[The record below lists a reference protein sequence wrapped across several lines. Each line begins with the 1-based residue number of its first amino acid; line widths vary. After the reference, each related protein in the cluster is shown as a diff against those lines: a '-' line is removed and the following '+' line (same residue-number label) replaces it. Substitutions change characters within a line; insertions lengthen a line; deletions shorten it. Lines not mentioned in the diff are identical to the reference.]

1 MEKYYKTL
9 DISISAT
16 ASEIKQAYRDLVKVW
31 HPDRFANDIKLQKK
45 AEDKLKE
52 INVAY
57 EYIINHFNNSGEQK
71 TYRRTEARNEPSYQ
85 ASSDPHNSWI
95 CPECL
100 KNNLNAY
107 HSCICGF
114 KTNEFDI
121 RAYRGAQSASE
132 LYEDILFNK
141 RMNDINRAEFLTK
154 YLLKRFPT
162 SPQADMVRRSP
173 SSAPFTK
180 HNKKE
185 DKIYSYFKKMG
196 LKFNRKK
203 KETLLHFKKY
213 WGWYLLGG
221 ILLFGYLIRD

>member
-1 MEKYYKTL
+1 VEKYYKTL
-9 DISISAT
+9 DLSTSAT
-16 ASEIKQAYRDLVKVW
+16 ASEIRQAYRDLVKVW

-45 AEDKLKE
+45 AEEKLKE

-57 EYIINHFNNSGEQK
+57 ENIINHLNNVDKQE
-71 TYRRTEARNEPSYQ
+71 TYRRTDARNAPSYQ
-85 ASSDPHNSWI
+85 ASSNSHNSWM

-100 KNNLNAY
+100 KTNLSNY

-121 RAYRGAQSASE
+121 RAYRATQSASE
-132 LYEDILFNK
+132 LYEDILFNR

-185 DKIYSYFKKMG
+185 DKLYSYFKKIG
-196 LKFNRKK
+196 LKFNHKYK
-203 KETLLHFKKY
+203 DALLHFKKY
-213 WGWYLLGG
+213 WGWYLLFG
-221 ILLFGYLIRD
+221 IFLFGYLTRD